1 MNSSVP
7 ATIETPVLI
16 VGAGPVGLGFAADL
30 GSRGIECVVVEQ
42 GAGTIDHPRANI
54 INART
59 MEFCRRWGIA
69 DKVRVAGLPAD
80 FPHTILHVTSL
91 AGYELSR
98 IEPADHG
105 GAGNSPLSPERQQ
118 RCNQVNFDPIL
129 RELAES
135 YPPVRLMFGR
145 RLTDFHQDA
154 DAVTADIEDTEGG
167 PASQIRA
174 QWMIDC
180 SGGASRIRDALN
192 IGLEGNNVLGRSVNI
207 FFRSAEMAKIHDKG
221 PAAMYMITG
230 PKGVWANVVAVDGRD
245 FWRTTIQ
252 GVGPEVELTPER
264 VQAWLDE
271 TIGARFDYETRAVV
285 RWTRR
290 TVVSEQFRVG
300 RVFLAG
306 DSAHQL
312 SPSGGFGMNTGMG
325 DVDNLGWKLD
335 AVLRGWGGP
344 ALLDTYQ
351 TERRPVAVRN
361 VTEAAG
367 AFHGRNFT
375 TSPAILEDTDEGA
388 ALRRDIGQ
396 RIDEVVAASFRADG
410 VVFDYRYQPS
420 PVVVPDDTPEPP
432 YAMTE
437 YCPTGWP
444 GARAPH
450 GWLPDGRSTLD
461 LFGRGFVLLTFAGAP
476 DVTPLIDAAGQRGVP
491 LSAHAIADGDI
502 AALYGRRLVLV
513 RPDGHVA
520 WRDDGLPVDPLS
532 LIDTVRG
539 AAPAHH

>member
-1 MNSSVP
+1 MSGSSP
-7 ATIETPVLI
+7 ETPETPVLI

-30 GSRGIECVVVEQ
+30 GWRGIDCTLVEQ

-54 INART
+54 VNART
-59 MEFCRRWGIA
+59 MEFCRRWGVA
-69 DKVRVAGLPAD
+69 EKVRAAGLPPD

-98 IEPADHG
+98 LEPADHG
-105 GAGNSPLSPERQQ
+105 GSGASPASPERQQ
-118 RCNQVNFDPIL
+118 RCNQMSFDPVI
-129 RELAES
+129 RGLAES
-135 YPPVRLMFGR
+135 FPTVRLIFGR
-145 RLTDFHQDA
+145 RLTGFHQDA
-154 DAVTADIEDTEGG
+154 NGVTADIEDTGAG
-167 PASQIRA
+167 TMSRIRA

-180 SGGASRIRDALN
+180 SGGASRIREALG

-207 FFRSAEMAKIHDKG
+207 FFHSAELARVHDKG

-245 FWRTTIQ
+245 YWRATIQ
-252 GVGPEVELTPER
+252 GVGAEVELTPER
-264 VQAWLDE
+264 IQAWLDE
-271 TIGARFDYETRAVV
+271 TIGVRFAYETRAAV

-290 TVVSEQFRVG
+290 TVVSEQFRAG

-325 DVDNLGWKLD
+325 DVDNLGWKLA

-344 ALLDTYQ
+344 NLLDSYRA
-351 TERRPVAVRN
+351 ERRPVAVRN

-375 TSPAILEDTDEGA
+375 ASPAILENTAEGA
-388 ALRRDIGQ
+388 ALRRETGR

-420 PVVVPDDTPEPP
+420 AVVMPDGTPEPP
-432 YAMTE
+432 YTMTE
-437 YCPTGWP
+437 YHPSGWP

-461 LFGRGFVLLTFAGAP
+461 LFGHGFVLLKFDGAP
-476 DVTPLIDAAGQRGVP
+476 DAAPLVDAAKDRGVP
-491 LSAHAIADGDI
+491 LAIYEIANGEI
-502 AALYGRRLVLV
+502 AALYGRRLALV

-520 WRDDGLPVDPLS
+520 WRGDTLPADPLL

-539 AAPAHH
+539 AAAG